1 MKLTYTARL
10 ENVRKI
16 RTIDG
21 YVYTGRVYNDQKGRW
36 LSGTTIKTSLV
47 MSEKEI
53 LGGRIITTRN
63 SVYYIPYSQLNQH

>member
-1 MKLTYTARL
+1 MKHTYTARL

-47 MSEKEI
+47 MSEEKVPE
-53 LGGRIITTRN
+53 GRLITTRN
-63 SVYYIPYSQLNQH
+63 SVYYIPYSQPNQD